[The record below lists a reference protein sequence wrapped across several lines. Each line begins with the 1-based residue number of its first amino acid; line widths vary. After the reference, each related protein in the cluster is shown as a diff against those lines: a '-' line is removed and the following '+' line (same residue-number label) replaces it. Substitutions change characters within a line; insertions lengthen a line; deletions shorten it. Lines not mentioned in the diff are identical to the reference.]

1 MSALANH
8 FSLFLS
14 RWDDLKQKE
23 KNLKYI
29 LLSNNLLSLLG
40 SAFVFNVLSSLQLTE
55 LTADQTK
62 QFIQDNSFDI
72 LLTAILQQAASLQQA
87 IQNPHGYIVANE
99 ADIVEDGKVVCKD
112 YQDFAPFSL
121 KPVNEHMRITEIASF
136 NDCIDQYFIN
146 NENYRV
152 YLNFQ
157 K

>member
-1 MSALANH
+1 M
-8 FSLFLS
+8 
-14 RWDDLKQKE
+14 
-23 KNLKYI
+23 

-55 LTADQTK
+55 LTAEQTK
-62 QFIQDNSFDI
+62 QFIQENAFDT
-72 LLTAILQQAASLQQA
+72 LVTAIHQQAASLQQA
-87 IQNPHGYIVANE
+87 IQNPRGYIMANE
-99 ADIVEDGKVVCKD
+99 ADIIEEGKVVCKD

-121 KPVNEHMRITEIASF
+121 QPADEHMRISEIESF